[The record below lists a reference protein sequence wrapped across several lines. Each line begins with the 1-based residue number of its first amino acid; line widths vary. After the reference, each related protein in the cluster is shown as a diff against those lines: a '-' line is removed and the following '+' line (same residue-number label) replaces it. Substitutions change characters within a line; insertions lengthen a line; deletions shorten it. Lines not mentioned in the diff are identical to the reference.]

1 MTRPANS
8 ITNPAHTQT
17 NTSLAF
23 RVRGSE
29 HPRFESCQLAMRSDH
44 NCSTSSSPPLTTN
57 TRRNTTTSSSSSSP
71 ATARFHNHP
80 SVGLLTPVSS
90 KASLLAPRSPAYID
104 GRRQPSVSNSSS
116 PQPRRNQHNTHQR
129 SASAVVHRFTAT
141 PATDS
146 PVRRASLRRS
156 IQPSASP
163 RPPLLVLE
171 LQQPRTALSFA
182 ADPFLMSGVSRA
194 SSPQGRQRALSPTR
208 PTISRPPSRCESL
221 LRDTLRKDD
230 LERQSTSAGVPIP
243 KNRRSRGRS
252 VLGARSPNFT
262 NFPSHPYSDETS
274 ELEQHYD
281 EAGMFSAN
289 GRGSMDFLYRS
300 PSSASNGH
308 ARLARGLPIGSPP
321 EVSSHYL
328 PYGSPASPTPMPPTM
343 HRTRTAPAVPR
354 AASISSKGNGA
365 LALDGVHDHSGSS
378 STRPPRSPARHTMP
392 NIAGPSMTGA
402 PVAGPSGASGSS
414 ESSPKLHAHSLS
426 PHEAV
431 LRAKLESVL
440 RAGSTSPEERVSSSS
455 SHKPSNS
462 SAGRSRHHQRA
473 HTHGVTF
480 QAAQDDPASISPQ
493 ASTLM
498 ISMFRKGVLTCGF
511 RSFLFPFDSA
521 LLRDRY
527 TNTQTSLTLLPG
539 TLTSTVQSFT
549 TYSLSNS
556 ASDLA
561 RHAYT
566 TPSHRRNS
574 NENASTTST
583 GSGGEGSRSESGS
596 TAAHSST
603 AHAHAPHSSNYS
615 HRHRHHQQHPAPHHR
630 NSKGGSCSPAS
641 PDELLTPPS
650 TPPFNA
656 WTASEVCKQMDGYVS
671 FANIEGLG
679 EPGLDMNGDDAES
692 VEGLRKWGRWLKLLP
707 FVHGSEGAATPATP
721 AAVETSSPTSQV
733 DARAY

>member
-1 MTRPANS
+1 
-8 ITNPAHTQT
+8 
-17 NTSLAF
+17 
-23 RVRGSE
+23 
-29 HPRFESCQLAMRSDH
+29 MRSDH
-44 NCSTSSSPPLTTN
+44 NYSASSSPPLTTN
-57 TRRNTTTSSSSSSP
+57 TPSSSSFSPSSP
-71 ATARFHNHP
+71 ATASRQRFHNYN

-104 GRRQPSVSNSSS
+104 GRRQPSYSSLSNSSS
-116 PQPRRNQHNTHQR
+116 PQPRRNLNHTHQR

-141 PATDS
+141 PATRS
-146 PVRRASLRRS
+146 PVRRTSLRRS
-156 IQPSASP
+156 IQPSGSP

-171 LQQPRTALSFA
+171 VQQPRPALSFA

-230 LERQSTSAGVPIP
+230 LERETSSTAGVPIP

-252 VLGARSPNFT
+252 VLGARSPNVSD
-262 NFPSHPYSDETS
+262 FPAHLRADETS
-274 ELEQHYD
+274 EVEHYD

-300 PSSASNGH
+300 PSSASNGR

-321 EVSSHYL
+321 EVPNPYL
-328 PYGSPASPTPMPPTM
+328 PYGSPASPTPLPPTM
-343 HRTRTAPAVPR
+343 LRTRTAPAVPR
-354 AASISSKGNGA
+354 AASSSSKGHGA
-365 LALDGVHDHSGSS
+365 LALDGVHDRSGSS

-392 NIAGPSMTGA
+392 NMAGPSMTGA
-402 PVAGPSGASGSS
+402 PVAGPSGTSGSS
-414 ESSPKLHAHSLS
+414 ESSPKLHTHSVS

-440 RAGSTSPEERVSSSS
+440 RTGSTSPEERASS

-498 ISMFRKGVLTCGF
+498 ISMFRKDVLTCGL
-511 RSFLFPFDSA
+511 SFLSLPFDSA
-521 LLRDRY
+521 LLRDRF
-527 TNTQTSLTLLPG
+527 TNTQTLTLLAE

-549 TYSLSNS
+549 YPLSNS

-574 NENASTTST
+574 KENASTTS
-583 GSGGEGSRSESGS
+583 SGEGSRSESGS
-596 TAAHSST
+596 TAHSST
-603 AHAHAPHSSNYS
+603 AHAHAPHSNYS
-615 HRHRHHQQHPAPHHR
+615 RHHPAPHHR

-641 PDELLTPPS
+641 PDEPLTPPS

-679 EPGLDMNGDDAES
+679 EPGLDMNGDDVES

-707 FVHGSEGAATPATP
+707 FVHGTEGAAT
-721 AAVETSSPTSQV
+721 VETSSPTSQV